1 SSQTHEETT
10 RTTFDVFGNLLTQ
23 ENPDGTLET
32 RRYYPATGGD
42 GCPADPQGFVRNLQD
57 STVTPV
63 PGAPGEAP
71 VLRTAYRYTLQ
82 TGVGGTTPDWLAM
95 TDERL
100 LQVKGIDETELQHTA
115 FTYIDQPADRYQHG
129 RKLKDTLTLNG
140 LSTITDYTYQ
150 RTRNTRAGET
160 VQHTTLTLSTS
171 FDTVSKTWTLQH
183 SLLNGQPLLNR
194 DDSDVEIA
202 YRYDALGRVTE
213 ETAAPGTQYEATK
226 HYSYVLSAVDG
237 QQAEQEVTDV
247 KGIKTRTLLDGM
259 NRVVKALRQGADEND
274 PTRYVQTYS
283 ALYDT
288 RGLLIED
295 TESDWWLVEVEGEPQ
310 LHELPLTST
319 YEYDDWGEQHSVKGP
334 DDVWQF
340 AETDPIRQTTIS
352 WVQSNDTVPLINNQI
367 ETRSNRFGKPE
378 WTRTLDAGGN
388 LVGQIDYVYDGL
400 GRCIQKVNALRQ
412 STGFTYDA
420 WSRLVG
426 TTLPDQTFVEK
437 GYAPHSSDSLPT
449 SLHAKADKAPESILL
464 GEQHFDGLDRAT
476 QLKTGPRITTLT
488 YKGGQMQVDES
499 ITAGKHSMKYHYSL
513 GLTEQPI
520 RIIAKDEQ
528 TDFTYDF
535 KTAELL
541 SSQNSLSRTEFDYNL
556 NGQLTAERRVEEG
569 VTWETRH
576 TASFGGRAL
585 SRQEPGGLTT
595 LYDYD
600 DQGRIRSVKQ
610 GQLQA
615 EFTWSSLGRVQNIL
629 TTDSGSG
636 TTLQTGLQY
645 NDQGQETERTL
656 ELSGHDTRIITQTWR
671 KDGRLISRHLKTQDR
686 SLLDETFDYDERG
699 RLVLHD
705 CSGATL
711 PQDAYGNG
719 ISEQHFEFDALDNII
734 ALHSV
739 FDDGSTDEA
748 AFGFADDDPTQ
759 LVGITHTHPAYPAS
773 ITLDYDANGNLLHDE
788 NAQQLTYD
796 TQSRLLSVTA
806 TDGSTAVQ
814 YRYDAHN
821 NLVGVTPSGRS
832 ETLRFYKDQRL
843 SSILQDNI
851 ITSYLY
857 GGDQPLG
864 QQTQGDDSPPLLL
877 MTDAKHSVIGESQKS
892 DLRTAVYSA
901 YGGRSSEEDLR
912 NLLGFNGEV
921 RDEVSGWYLLGR
933 GYRAYNPTLMRFHSP
948 DSLSPFGAGGLN
960 PYVYCL
966 GDPIGFVD
974 PTGHMSR
981 GLFLGLNI
989 AGLVLGIIGTVATGG
1004 LVAPALTL
1012 QFGLFA
1018 VAQTAGV
1025 AAVVTGGI
1033 GIYTPDLQAK
1043 KVLGGV
1049 STALG
1054 IFSLLAGLATV
1065 ATGMSKWFAKGAA
1078 SAADEVPES
1087 LPATQA
1093 FRDQATQ
1100 TNPIM
1105 LDQFTFDRRIYR
1117 YKESL
1122 DDLNDKLFTP
1132 SLAHASTQTKAGSGI
1147 STGTQTVQTSPVS
1160 PPPSPPPSPPASPP
1174 PVARSSSVN
1183 SIVSRAPTNSQK
1195 AASPPSRAGSLSEE
1209 PELIKFFKSQGSE
1222 FGKFN
1227 KFTKTKINTVTGIN
1241 RIRKS

>member
-1 SSQTHEETT
+1 L
-10 RTTFDVFGNLLTQ
+10 V
-23 ENPDGTLET
+23 
-32 RRYYPATGGD
+32 
-42 GCPADPQGFVRNLQD
+42 
-57 STVTPV
+57 
-63 PGAPGEAP
+63 
-71 VLRTAYRYTLQ
+71 
-82 TGVGGTTPDWLAM
+82 
-95 TDERL
+95 
-100 LQVKGIDETELQHTA
+100 
-115 FTYIDQPADRYQHG
+115 
-129 RKLKDTLTLNG
+129 
-140 LSTITDYTYQ
+140 
-150 RTRNTRAGET
+150 
-160 VQHTTLTLSTS
+160 
-171 FDTVSKTWTLQH
+171 
-183 SLLNGQPLLNR
+183 
-194 DDSDVEIA
+194 
-202 YRYDALGRVTE
+202 
-213 ETAAPGTQYEATK
+213 
-226 HYSYVLSAVDG
+226 
-237 QQAEQEVTDV
+237 
-247 KGIKTRTLLDGM
+247 
-259 NRVVKALRQGADEND
+259 
-274 PTRYVQTYS
+274 
-283 ALYDT
+283 
-288 RGLLIED
+288 ED
-295 TESDWWLVEVEGEPQ
+295 TESDWWMVDVEDEPEPQ
-310 LHELPLTST
+310 LRELPLTST
-319 YEYDDWGEQHSVKGP
+319 YEYDDWGEQRSVKGP

-352 WVQSNDTVPLINNQI
+352 WVQSNDTAPLINNQI

-378 WTRTLDAGGN
+378 WARTLDAGGN

-400 GRCIQKVNALRQ
+400 GRCIQKVNALGQ

-437 GYAPHSSDSLPT
+437 GYAPHSSNSLPT

-476 QLKTGPRITTLT
+476 QLKTGPRITTFT

-499 ITAGKHSMKYHYSL
+499 MTAGNHSMKYHYSL

-520 RIIAKDEQ
+520 RIIAEDEQ

-671 KDGRLISRHLKTQDR
+671 KDGKLISRHLKTQDR

-711 PQDAYGNG
+711 PQDAYGHG

-821 NLVGVTPSGRS
+821 QLVGVTPSGRS

-877 MTDAKHSVIGESQKS
+877 MTDAKQSVIGESQKS

-1004 LVAPALTL
+1004 LVAPMLTL
-1012 QFGLFA
+1012 QFGLSA

-1025 AAVVTGGI
+1025 AAVITGSI

-1043 KVLGGV
+1043 KVLGWV

-1054 IFSLLAGLATV
+1054 IVSLLAGLATV
-1065 ATGMSKWFAKGAA
+1065 ATGTSKWLNHTTSGISNVDDANNIIPRHAA
-1078 SAADEVPES
+1078 EAIIPTTYRQPRMIFQGNRYIPDSNTAS
-1087 LPATQA
+1087 SIT
-1093 FRDQATQ
+1093 RTG
-1100 TNPIM
+1100 T
-1105 LDQFTFDRRIYR
+1105 FT
-1117 YKESL
+1117 E
-1122 DDLNDKLFTP
+1122 NT
-1132 SLAHASTQTKAGSGI
+1132 STQTDLILIPRTELANTVRPPTLSNAPPPPPEPGI
-1147 STGTQTVQTSPVS
+1147 SLPEVTPPTPSISKAPSSTPLPAKTSRS
-1160 PPPSPPPSPPASPP
+1160 PLPDPEQRPAEFIEWINRTKGD
-1174 PVARSSSVN
+1174 A
-1183 SIVSRAPTNSQK
+1183 
-1195 AASPPSRAGSLSEE
+1195 SLS
-1209 PELIKFFKSQGSE
+1209 
-1222 FGKFN
+1222 GKTYKPGN
-1227 KFTKTKINTVTGIN
+1227 VRALLKNVRRLSI
-1241 RIRKS
+1241 